1 LARFTVYNKITSPEK
16 LALVNKDNKD
26 LGNEW
31 LDYLASVDR
40 AQSTIKG
47 YRNDL
52 DIFWCWNLEHNKN
65 KDFAKLTKRDIAKF
79 QNHAI
84 NVWGGVL
91 NEQDVLNHVFLLY
104 LIISKI
110 C

>member
-1 LARFTVYNKITSPEK
+1 MARFTVYNKITSPEK
-16 LALVNKDNKD
+16 LALVNTDNKD

-65 KDFAKLTKRDIAKF
+65 KDFAKLTKRDIAKLTY
-79 QNHAI
+79 
-84 NVWGGVL
+84 GDGVL